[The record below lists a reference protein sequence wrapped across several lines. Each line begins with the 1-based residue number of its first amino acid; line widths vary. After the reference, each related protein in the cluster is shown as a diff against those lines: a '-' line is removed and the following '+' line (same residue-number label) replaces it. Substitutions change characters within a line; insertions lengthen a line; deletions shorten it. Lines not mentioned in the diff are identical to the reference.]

1 VAAQELLRKAEEG
14 RAPKGPGEGAKI
26 QVDPGAAA
34 PARPT
39 DKIDAARLRADDL
52 KKALESQKK
61 KNGNGKR

>member
-1 VAAQELLRKAEEG
+1 
-14 RAPKGPGEGAKI
+14 
-26 QVDPGAAA
+26 VDPGAAA